1 MLGVLYPYAQIV
13 PKCNGYHSCVY
24 ILYNTLWRGL
34 TELLILV
41 NRQCEGQI
49 RWDKRGSFSHV
60 FFVSITE
67 VLILMLKQGGVV
79 GKENSVIMLT
89 DWEIVEKKL

>member
-13 PKCNGYHSCVY
+13 PKCNGHHSCVY

-34 TELLILV
+34 AELLILV

-60 FFVSITE
+60 FFVSVTE
-67 VLILMLKQGGVV
+67 VEIRPNQGEGYMDRLCLTYDE
-79 GKENSVIMLT
+79 ENQFHIS
-89 DWEIVEKKL
+89 